1 VLSVKL
7 SAPVTETPEPYA
19 SVSMY
24 PQPFHHHNY
33 IPPDADGVTVGLN
46 SINDLTAKAQQ
57 LGGGA
62 TEDLF
67 LVLV

>member
-1 VLSVKL
+1 
-7 SAPVTETPEPYA
+7 
-19 SVSMY
+19 MY